1 MSDSVKKYFE
11 NNPPV
16 GHFGTNAS
24 EIAKIKLKEMMAK
37 EKLITEELI
46 DKRLEDKGIN
56 FDIEHDDA
64 LEAIQKHYDFEL
76 TDNWNNTPDFSIY
89 AETTADGYEVWV
101 ATNGDGRNVCINEDV
116 HYYENDLS
124 DKLAEA
130 MTDYNELIYVDD
142 LDSYYVQD
150 AVTSVYESY
159 VNDMKEEV
167 ENELIEEGYEYEKE
181 TKNA

>member
-11 NNPPV
+11 DNPPV
-16 GHFGTNAS
+16 GHFGSNAS
-24 EIAKIKLKEMMAK
+24 QIAKIKLKKMMAK

-46 DKRLEDKGIN
+46 DERLEARGVK
-56 FDIEHDDA
+56 FDIEHDEA
-64 LEAIQKHYDFEL
+64 LKVIQDHYDFEL

-116 HYYENDLS
+116 HYYDNDLS
-124 DKLAEA
+124 EKLAEA

-142 LDSYYVQD
+142 LESYYVQD
-150 AVTSVYESY
+150 AVTEVYDEY
-159 VNDMKEEV
+159 VNDMKQEV